1 MAGRSK
7 KDAVSE
13 QAWGHARSLW
23 ITTNLP
29 TTRIAEEIGVTEGA
43 VRIRAKREAWG
54 PRNAPEQKRALVASA
69 AAGITKSITT
79 IVPRTEAEKAIS
91 AAADE
96 DIADMALALS
106 VGRKL
111 LLRCA
116 ELLDMTAEGEDGPI
130 AALGPKDLNQVAG
143 TWRSAVD
150 GIRKIRGLDEPN
162 SGKGGEEDSLPST
175 VSALADRLDRFIEQ
189 A

>member
-29 TTRIAEEIGVTEGA
+29 TTHIAEEIGVTEGA
-43 VRIRAKREAWG
+43 VRIRAKREGWG

-96 DIADMALALS
+96 DIADMVLALS

-116 ELLDMTAEGEDGPI
+116 ELLDMTAEGEDGKLV
-130 AALGPKDLNQVAG
+130 AVLGPKDLNQVAG

-150 GIRKIRGLDEPN
+150 GIRKIRGLDEPEKEVN
-162 SGKGGEEDSLPST
+162 RESPL
-175 VSALADRLDRFIEQ
+175 DRLARSLDSS

>member
-1 MAGRSK
+1 MPIR
-7 KDAVSE
+7 DI
-13 QAWGHARSLW
+13 AR
-23 ITTNLP
+23 
-29 TTRIAEEIGVTEGA
+29 EIGVTEGA
-43 VRIRAKREAWG
+43 VRARAKREGWG
-54 PRNAPEQKRALVASA
+54 PRNAPERKRALVASA
-69 AAGITKSITT
+69 AAGITQKITQD
-79 IVPRTEAEKAIS
+79 VRTSDSEKAIS

-116 ELLDMTAEGEDGPI
+116 ELLDMTAEGEDGKPV
-130 AALGPKDLNQVAG
+130 AVLGPKDLNQVAG

-150 GIRKIRGLDEPN
+150 GIRKIRGLDEPE
-162 SGKGGEEDSLPST
+162 KEDNRESPI
-175 VSALADRLDRFIEQ
+175 DRLARSLDSS